1 MTHQMPNNLFNM
13 YILDLHQPTKR
24 RWAPHSGKS
33 SPPWSQACPLQV
45 GLDMDVCVQ
54 KEVANERMI
63 MGLGSSLICQGPE
76 LLLGNGMGV
85 FNWES
90 LSFRLSYSLEPHA

>member
-1 MTHQMPNNLFNM
+1 
-13 YILDLHQPTKR
+13 
-24 RWAPHSGKS
+24 
-33 SPPWSQACPLQV
+33 
-45 GLDMDVCVQ
+45 VQ